1 MPDSIS
7 QINEWLY
14 NGLIII
20 YMITILS
27 TVIVVISENRNPV
40 KTIAWV
46 VVLLLLPVVGIVFYF
61 YFGQDYTKYRMISR
75 KSLKKLRG
83 QEESVKFEREVE
95 CLSDIYRQ
103 LIRLNYAT
111 NGALLYSQNAVMV
124 YTAGREKFDAL
135 KTALNAANRY
145 ILIQYYIFEN
155 DQLGNEFKAILI
167 EKARRGVDV
176 RLIYDDVGCWHVKDR
191 FFTEMAEAGVK
202 VYPFL
207 KVRFP
212 RLTSKINYRNHRKIV
227 VVDGVIGFMGGMN
240 IADRYQNGVEWGIWR
255 DTHMKIEGPAVMGLQ
270 SAFAVDWYFTSH
282 RLLSDEIQFP
292 QPEPAGDI
300 RMQIVT
306 GGPVGEWK
314 EIEMGIFRAI
324 SNARKSV
331 YIQTPY
337 FLPTDSLITA
347 LRMAALSKVDVRIM
361 LPSRGDSIIL
371 QRATGSFL
379 TQMLKAGVKIYFYKK
394 GFLHAKSVII
404 DEDLSI
410 VGSTNLDFRSFE
422 HNFEVNA
429 FMYDRELTARL
440 RAIFQDDQQQCQR
453 ITLRLW
459 RRRPLWQK
467 TKESFWRLLSPLL

>member
-1 MPDSIS
+1 MSDSLG

-14 NGLIII
+14 NGLYVVYI
-20 YMITILS
+20 ITILS

-46 VVLLLLPVVGIVFYF
+46 VVLLLLPVVGIIFYF

-83 QEESVKFEREVE
+83 KEESARFEREVE
-95 CLSDIYRQ
+95 VLPETYRQ

-111 NGALLYSQNAVMV
+111 NGAWMYRHNSVEV
-124 YTAGREKFDAL
+124 YTSGSAKFEAL
-135 KTALNAANRY
+135 KRSLLQAKNY

-155 DQLGNEFKAILI
+155 DALGNEFKSILM
-167 EKARRGVDV
+167 EKAREGVDV

-191 FFTEMAEAGVK
+191 FFDEMSAAGVQI
-202 VYPFL
+202 YPFL

-212 RLTSKINYRNHRKIV
+212 RLTSKINYRNHRKVV
-227 VVDGVIGFMGGMN
+227 VVDGIVGFMGGMN
-240 IADRYQNGVEWGIWR
+240 VADRYREGMSWGIWR
-255 DTHMKIEGPAVMGLQ
+255 DTHLKIEGPAVQGLQ

-282 RLLSDEIQFP
+282 KLLSNEIRFP
-292 QPEPAGDI
+292 VPEPKGDV

-314 EIEMGIFRAI
+314 EIESGIFRAI

-337 FLPTDSLITA
+337 FLPTESLISA

-361 LPSRGDSIIL
+361 LPARSDSTIL

-379 TQMLKAGVKIYFYKK
+379 TPMLKAGVKIYFYKK
-394 GFLHAKSVII
+394 GFLHAKTVLV
-404 DEDLSI
+404 DDDLSI

-422 HNFEVNA
+422 HNFEINA
-429 FMYDRELTARL
+429 FMYDRELTSEL
-440 RAIFQDDQQQCQR
+440 RAAFRNDQKDCQR